1 MIGLNASCERLS
13 RCLYRTLNTAVNLQ
27 CDDFSRE
34 MLNRVT
40 PRTQKVS
47 IRGEIREKGSDDK
60 NIKYYQEE
68 VISLLQNKEVS
79 LSSFTVFVDALVHCT
94 TFNFLKVR

>member
-1 MIGLNASCERLS
+1 M
-13 RCLYRTLNTAVNLQ
+13 NLQ

-40 PRTQKVS
+40 PRTQTVS
-47 IRGEIREKGSDDK
+47 IRGEIREEGSDDK
-60 NIKYYQEE
+60 NFKYYQEE

-79 LSSFTVFVDALVHCT
+79 LNSFTVFVDALVH
-94 TFNFLKVR
+94 

>member
-1 MIGLNASCERLS
+1 M
-13 RCLYRTLNTAVNLQ
+13 NLQ

-47 IRGEIREKGSDDK
+47 IRGEIREERSDDK

-79 LSSFTVFVDALVHCT
+79 LNSFTVFVDALVRCT

>member
-1 MIGLNASCERLS
+1 M
-13 RCLYRTLNTAVNLQ
+13 NLQ
-27 CDDFSRE
+27 CDDFNRG

-60 NIKYYQEE
+60 NMKYYQEE

>member
-1 MIGLNASCERLS
+1 
-13 RCLYRTLNTAVNLQ
+13 
-27 CDDFSRE
+27 

-47 IRGEIREKGSDDK
+47 IRAEIREKGSDDK

>member
-1 MIGLNASCERLS
+1 
-13 RCLYRTLNTAVNLQ
+13 
-27 CDDFSRE
+27 

-47 IRGEIREKGSDDK
+47 IRGEIREERSDDK

-79 LSSFTVFVDALVHCT
+79 LSSFTVFVDAVVHCT